1 MMDRF
6 LIITLVLFITVS
18 FTTSNVDL
26 TQLENDIVYLS
37 IDGNEDLIKM
47 KPEKY
52 FSTAG
57 EGVIGYK
64 SKLSV
69 KGATTDLKVKK
80 GSKLTF
86 YVKMDPKHQKFSF
99 SIFKFKT
106 VKDKRVAL
114 SKEGI
119 TPDKDVEI
127 KSAVYKAVELDSK
140 KKLYRI
146 TVTSDL
152 EPGQWGTCFK
162 SISNGKFLMGYG
174 YGKQSFC
181 FEVE

>member
-1 MMDRF
+1 MQKF
-6 LIITLVLFITVS
+6 LIISLILLITTS
-18 FTTSNVDL
+18 FTTSEVDL

-37 IDGNEDLIKM
+37 INGNEDLIKM

-52 FSTAG
+52 FYIAG

-69 KGATTDLKVKK
+69 KGATTDFKVKK

-86 YVKMDPKHQKFSF
+86 YVKMDPKHQKFAF
-99 SIFKFKT
+99 SIFKFNV
-106 VKDKRVAL
+106 VKDKRIAF

-119 TPDKDVEI
+119 TPDKDVKI
-127 KSAVYKAVELDSK
+127 KSAIYKSVEVDSK
-140 KKLYRI
+140 NKIYRI
-146 TVTSDL
+146 TVTSEL
-152 EPGQWGTCFK
+152 EPGQWGTSFK
-162 SISNGKFLMGYG
+162 SIRNGKFLMDYG
-174 YGKQSFC
+174 YGKECFC